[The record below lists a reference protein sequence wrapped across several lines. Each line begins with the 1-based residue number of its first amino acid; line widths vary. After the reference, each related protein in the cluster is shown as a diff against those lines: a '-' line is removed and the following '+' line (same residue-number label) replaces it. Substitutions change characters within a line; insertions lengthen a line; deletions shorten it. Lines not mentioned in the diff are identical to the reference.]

1 MIARTFK
8 GEAMAKTLDWAAA
21 EFAGFSRR

>member
-1 MIARTFK
+1 MLAWPFG
-8 GEAMAKTLDWAAA
+8 GEATAEALDWAAA